1 MSCISRLVNAIGMA
15 PRPIRQWGTSRLH
28 SSAANPLTDGSWQG
42 RRSCRWRRLLKNQL
56 QKVPAE
62 YEAGCE
68 SNDHQWDVIEL
79 AGTVG
84 AAVEAYRNGEGQY
97 ANRERDARL
106 GQAHA
111 RIKGRTAVLGSNGL
125 NELLDRL
132 D

>member
-1 MSCISRLVNAIGMA
+1 M
-15 PRPIRQWGTSRLH
+15 
-28 SSAANPLTDGSWQG
+28 
-42 RRSCRWRRLLKNQL
+42 
-56 QKVPAE
+56 PAE

-84 AAVEAYRNGEGQY
+84 AAVEAYRNSEGEY

-111 RIKGRTAVLGSNGL
+111 RIKDRAAGLGSNGP
-125 NELLDRL
+125 NELLDRP
-132 D
+132 DQS